1 MQKEN
6 RTLITPEGHK
16 ITFRERKSVE
26 ATLEISADTM
36 EMLKEIAKEKNLSVE
51 SVLKFFISKG
61 LRETAPEMSAKRA
74 IERFRSRKVEKPK
87 NKVDLA
93 A

>member
-6 RTLITPEGHK
+6 KTLITPEGHK

-26 ATLEISADTM
+26 VTLNISTDTM
-36 EMLKEIAKEKNLSVE
+36 ELLKEIAKEKELSVE

-61 LRETAPEMSAKRA
+61 LRETNPEVSAKRA
-74 IERFRSRKVEKPK
+74 IERFRSRKAETAKID
-87 NKVDLA
+87 VDLA
-93 A
+93 V

>member
-6 RTLITPEGHK
+6 KTLITPEGHK

-26 ATLEISADTM
+26 IKLDISADTM
-36 EMLKEIAKEKNLSVE
+36 EMLGEIAKEKKLSVE

-61 LRETAPEMSAKRA
+61 LRETSPEIYAKRA
-74 IERFRSRKVEKPK
+74 VERFRSRNGEKSTK
-87 NKVDLA
+87 EVDLA

>member
-6 RTLITPEGHK
+6 RTLTTPEGHK
-16 ITFRERKSVE
+16 LTFRESKSVE
-26 ATLEISADTM
+26 IKLDISTDTM

-61 LRETAPEMSAKRA
+61 LRETSPEMAAKRA
-74 IERFRSRKVEKPK
+74 VERFRSRKVEKSK
-87 NKVDLA
+87 KEVDLA

>member
-6 RTLITPEGHK
+6 RTLITPEGQK
-16 ITFRERKSVE
+16 LTFRESKSVE
-26 ATLEISADTM
+26 VTLNISTDTM
-36 EMLKEIAKEKNLSVE
+36 EMLREIAKEKDLSVE

-61 LRETAPEMSAKRA
+61 LREMKPEESARRA
-74 IERFRSRKVEKPK
+74 IERFRSRKAEKTK
-87 NKVDLA
+87 KEVDLA

>member
-1 MQKEN
+1 MQKECK
-6 RTLITPEGHK
+6 TLITPEGHK

-26 ATLEISADTM
+26 VTLDISVDTM
-36 EMLKEIAKEKNLSVE
+36 EILKEIAKEKELSVE

-61 LRETAPEMSAKRA
+61 LRETAPELSAKRA
-74 IERFRSRKVEKPK
+74 IERFRSRKVEKTK
-87 NKVDLA
+87 KEVDLA

>member
-6 RTLITPEGHK
+6 KTLITPEGHK

-26 ATLEISADTM
+26 VTLDLSTDTM
-36 EMLKEIAKEKNLSVE
+36 EMLKEIAKEKELSVE

-61 LRETAPEMSAKRA
+61 LRETNPDVFAKRA
-74 IERFRSRKVEKPK
+74 IERLRSRKVEKPK
-87 NKVDLA
+87 KEVDLA

>member
-6 RTLITPEGHK
+6 KTLITPEGHK

-26 ATLEISADTM
+26 IKLNINTDSM
-36 EMLKEIAKEKNLSVE
+36 EMLKEIAKEKGISVE

-61 LRETAPEMSAKRA
+61 LRETNPEVSAKRA
-74 IERFRSRKVEKPK
+74 IERFRSRKVEKLGAE
-87 NKVDLA
+87 VDLA